1 MTFFQITFHQQL
13 LIELIRAAITALF
26 TFAVLFVIG
35 TLTVAMWDRRKK
47 YQEIDIEMYNQFQER
62 QGEFYEVTKLW
73 RTYYKRVYEENDE
86 KDKDREDKDR
96 EEELL
101 QRASAAESKVD
112 IIIKR
117 LVTERLL
124 CEKDLLTLGLY
135 RQGYQ
140 QLRESIEEPR
150 KKPPEFGSYKDPR
163 YQLFEDLASE
173 VAYIITERKRPE
185 SLWLHEI
192 KSKSSEAVRAD
203 RSEVLRVRGRHWKE
217 EVRIFEQSSGR
228 V

>member
-1 MTFFQITFHQQL
+1 MTFFQITFQEQL
-13 LIELIRAAITALF
+13 LIELIRAVITALF

-73 RTYYKRVYEENDE
+73 RTYYKRVYEEND
-86 KDKDREDKDR
+86 KEDKER
-96 EEELL
+96 EQELL
-101 QRASAAESKVD
+101 QRAAAAESKVD

-117 LVTERLL
+117 LVTERSL
-124 CEKDLLTLGLY
+124 CEKDLRRLGLY

-150 KKPPEFGSYKDPR
+150 KKPPDFGSYKDPR
-163 YQLFEDLASE
+163 YQLFENLASE

-192 KSKSSEAVRAD
+192 KSKSSEDVQAD
-203 RSEVLRVRGRHWKE
+203 RSEVLGVRGRDWKE
-217 EVRIFEQSSGR
+217 EVGIFEQSSGR
-228 V
+228 I